1 MSWRI
6 TATNR
11 FKRRAR
17 RLRRG
22 DPNLR
27 RRVDQTLRDL
37 AEDPHQPRL
46 HLHRLH
52 GSLEGFQAVRF
63 DYDNRIVLTL
73 EISER
78 EIGSHDIGSHDE
90 VYR

>member
-6 TATNR
+6 VATNR

-22 DPNLR
+22 DPLLR
-27 RRVDQTLRDL
+27 RKIDQTLQDL
-37 AEDPHQPRL
+37 AVDPHQTHLRL
-46 HLHRLH
+46 HDLH
-52 GSLEGFQAVRF
+52 GQLEGFSAVRI

-73 EISER
+73 QVTER
-78 EIGSHDIGSHDE
+78 EIILHDIGSHDE